1 MWDAFDNRK
10 RQLEDVVRR
19 RCGQVKSQAGLLP
32 TAREPPAE
40 LSPD

>member
-19 RCGQVKSQAGLLP
+19 RFTAHSAG
-32 TAREPPAE
+32 TAR
-40 LSPD
+40 